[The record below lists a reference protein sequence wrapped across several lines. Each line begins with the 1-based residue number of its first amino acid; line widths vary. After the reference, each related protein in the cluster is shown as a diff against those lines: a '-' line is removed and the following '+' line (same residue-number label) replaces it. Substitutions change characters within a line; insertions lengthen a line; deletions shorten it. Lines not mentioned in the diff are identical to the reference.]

1 MAGQKSMPA
10 RPASYLSCASLAREL
25 EVSESHVRDMVRR
38 GLLPPPRKISAGVWR
53 WCWSEVHAFLG
64 GKASAHAA
72 AAEDPYM
79 RGALDATKG

>member
-1 MAGQKSMPA
+1 MARPKSMLA

-25 EVSESHVRDMVRR
+25 EVSESHVRDMARR
-38 GLLPPPRKISAGVWR
+38 GLLPPPLKISAGVWR
-53 WCWSEVHAFLG
+53 WRWSDVHAFLG
-64 GKASAHAA
+64 GKASSPIE